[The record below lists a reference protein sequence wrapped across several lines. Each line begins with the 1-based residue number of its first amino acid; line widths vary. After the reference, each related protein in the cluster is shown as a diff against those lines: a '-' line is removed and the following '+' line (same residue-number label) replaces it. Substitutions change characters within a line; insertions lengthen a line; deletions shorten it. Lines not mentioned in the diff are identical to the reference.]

1 MPNKNASKN
10 FLQSRGYV
18 ALVTYKGYW
27 IPATSEEYQLIN
39 KGQFEIEHTPLY
51 EDHVTRRNGF
61 RYMIHPASGGRTG
74 YIRELATGKTRQVLI
89 AIDPSKFKS
98 VDF

>member
-1 MPNKNASKN
+1 MPNKNTSKN
-10 FLQSRGYV
+10 LLQSRGYV

-51 EDHVTRRNGF
+51 EDHVTHRNGL
-61 RYMIHPASGGRTG
+61 RYMIYPASGGQNG
-74 YIRELATGKTRQVLI
+74 YIKELATGKTRKVLI
-89 AIDPSKFKS
+89 ARDP
-98 VDF
+98 VDFGH